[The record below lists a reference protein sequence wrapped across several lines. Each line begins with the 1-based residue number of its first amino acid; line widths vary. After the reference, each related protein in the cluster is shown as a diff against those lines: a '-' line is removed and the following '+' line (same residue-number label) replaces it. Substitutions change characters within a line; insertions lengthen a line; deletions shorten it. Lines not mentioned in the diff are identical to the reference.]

1 VGDSALR
8 NGRDPFSAF
17 AVLLLFVGVL
27 VLPSSAS
34 CLPDGLK
41 LCSDSDGEY
50 ASYLLKKGETV
61 WGSVVMHYVM
71 PSMRTSKTAEAILKR
86 SGISD
91 ATKLHEGTEIK
102 VPMRYLREEVRPREL
117 KKVKPLRGV
126 VVILDPGHGGI
137 DTGARGRGNVYE
149 DEVVYDIA
157 VRLRNDL
164 IEKTSAEVYMTLR
177 DRTRGYAENHGE
189 SFPFDQDE
197 YIRTTPIY
205 YMRNSTIGV
214 HLRWYLTNSIYR
226 MKLREGISSSR
237 IVFISIHA
245 DALGSRCR
253 GTMIY
258 YPGRKYVNK
267 GWSDPGPTL
276 RKFREVR
283 ECPNVSYS
291 NSERL
296 RSEEVSHRLAQ
307 TVVYHLRKKR
317 IKIFSNDPVRDHIT
331 RQSEFAPA
339 VLKYNAVPTKI
350 LIETVNLQNRTDV
363 SRIRSAWFRDRY
375 AEAILEA
382 LLDFFQ

>member
-1 VGDSALR
+1 MRNSRRPFFPFGVFLVFVSVLALPTL
-8 NGRDPFSAF
+8 GF
-17 AVLLLFVGVL
+17 
-27 VLPSSAS
+27 

-41 LCSDSDGEY
+41 LGRDSEGEY

-61 WGSVVMHYVM
+61 WGSIVMQYVI
-71 PSMRTSKTAEAILKR
+71 PSKRTSKTAEAILKR
-86 SGISD
+86 SGIRD
-91 ATKLHEGTEIK
+91 ARKLHEGAEIK
-102 VPMRYLREEVRPREL
+102 IPLEYLRSEVKPREL
-117 KKVKPLRGV
+117 KKAKPLRGV

-149 DEVVYDIA
+149 DEVVYDLA
-157 VRLRNDL
+157 VRLRNKL
-164 IEKTSAEVYMTLR
+164 VEKTSAQVYMTLR
-177 DRTRGYAENHGE
+177 DRSRGYAENHGE

-197 YIRTTPIY
+197 YIKTTPIY
-205 YMRNSTIGV
+205 YMRNTTIGV
-214 HLRWYLTNSIYR
+214 HLRWYLVNSIYR

-245 DALGSRCR
+245 DALGSRSR

-276 RKFREVR
+276 RRFREVR
-283 ECPNVSYS
+283 ECPNVSFS

-296 RSEEVSHRLAQ
+296 RSENLSNRLAQ
-307 TVVYHLRKKR
+307 TIIHHLREKR
-317 IKIFSNDPVRDHIT
+317 IKVFSKDPVRDHIT

-350 LIETVNLQNRTDV
+350 LIETMNLQNRTDV
-363 SRIRSAWFRDRY
+363 SRIRNAWFRDRY
-375 AEAILEA
+375 AQALLEA
-382 LLDFFQ
+382 LLGFYK